1 MVFSTS
7 QTVVSLSEAKSM
19 VTIWLWLTVRHG
31 KIHHA
36 IKFGKPS
43 ISIRAI
49 YPHGELLVISPTTTS
64 PWYADSQRFLV
75 KNVTKNVPW
84 DEPILGEQGEAL
96 ARSTGTIAKEH
107 RANACIPVA
116 SFGGYHGDLKMTHME
131 PKKMGVPEPLNH
143 PSHERW
149 F

>member
-1 MVFSTS
+1 M
-7 QTVVSLSEAKSM
+7 
-19 VTIWLWLTVRHG
+19 
-31 KIHHA
+31 
-36 IKFGKPS
+36 
-43 ISIRAI
+43 
-49 YPHGELLVISPTTTS
+49 
-64 PWYADSQRFLV
+64 

-131 PKKMGVPEPLNH
+131 PKKKMGVPEPLNH
-143 PSHERW
+143 PSHER
-149 F
+149 